1 VFIYVLRL
9 LFTLNRVKTASN
21 WHLTKSSVE
30 GCSFLHVQD
39 SSFVVYALLNGIHET
54 FCRIL
59 FFGSSCCY
67 ELINSLRKRTRTIK
81 SVVDDQHW
89 NIKLSAPL
97 RLIFSFFPMNWNFK
111 T

>member
-1 VFIYVLRL
+1 VFSYVLRS

-30 GCSFLHVQD
+30 GCSFLYVQD
-39 SSFVVYALLNGIHET
+39 SRFVVFALLIGIHET
-54 FCRIL
+54 FFRIL
-59 FFGSSCCY
+59 CIGSSCCY

-89 NIKLSAPL
+89 NIKLFVPL
-97 RLIFSFFPMNWNFK
+97 RLIFSSFPTNSNFK